1 MNAATSGS
9 QGLQNGVGMMWKD
22 TSGVG
27 VSKSLLQGVAYI
39 RKKYNQTPNICFINH
54 LETAKKKLHGM
65 KIIKVSWVRP
75 NQYYF
80 RIEATGQ

>member
-1 MNAATSGS
+1 MRE
-9 QGLQNGVGMMWKD
+9 QHKLQNGVGMMWKD

-80 RIEATGQ
+80 RIEETGQ